1 IYWYINDDG
10 KGSFYYADQYGP
22 ENRANFTPSSY
33 WQLEADNSISFAM
46 MSQCPNAVDYA
57 SCKDEVL
64 ANQEVAY
71 SSLLNFKILAKE
83 GDKYLF
89 DRLFWQSTY
98 AYSERE
104 LKESIFQNSYWFGI
118 EK

>member
-1 IYWYINDDG
+1 
-10 KGSFYYADQYGP
+10 
-22 ENRANFTPSSY
+22 
-33 WQLEADNSISFAM
+33 
-46 MSQCPNAVDYA
+46 
-57 SCKDEVL
+57 VL

-104 LKESIFQNSYWFGI
+104 LKESIFQNSYWFGVD
-118 EK
+118 K